1 MGGTGAGWTLRGGF
15 PPGPGRGIQA
25 FSRESPDAK
34 SRGGIPPAPPFKARS
49 LSLARFGVAGR
60 SGTVVVFTCNHFRAL
75 IWELSFTKMLF
86 SIFFLENASQIG
98 LSIPKEIAPR
108 PHQRKPT
115 QKPASGNERLSKMG
129 SRGLPLVFFPPPES
143 AGNPRCRVYPAM
155 VPTESPIDD
164 RGSRPSFTPFLG
176 RNGDPRRAGGATG
189 RCAPRPGRAPP
200 TPRVRSTLLPPHQGL
215 ENHPAL
221 WYDGINSVVT
231 MERRAL
237 PCWAL

>member
-25 FSRESPDAK
+25 FSRERPDAK
-34 SRGGIPPAPPFKARS
+34 SRGGWPPAPPSFMARS
-49 LSLARFGVAGR
+49 LALARFGVAGR

-129 SRGLPLVFFPPPES
+129 SRGLPLVFFPPTFFKES
-143 AGNPRCRVYPAM
+143 RAPRGRRRAP
-155 VPTESPIDD
+155 
-164 RGSRPSFTPFLG
+164 RGAAPQGREGPRPPQGYAVPSFL
-176 RNGDPRRAGGATG
+176 
-189 RCAPRPGRAPP
+189 
-200 TPRVRSTLLPPHQGL
+200 HQGL